1 MVKESF
7 DINFIANGFP
17 KILGAL
23 PITLEI
29 TAITLVIGWLLGLVL
44 AIGKIKGKPWL
55 QFILRIST
63 DIIRG
68 IPTVVL
74 LYIVYFG
81 LPILLN
87 SLFGI
92 NMRNVSKITF
102 VVIALSIEL
111 ATSGSEMFRSAYN
124 SLQKGQLEAAHA
136 LGYTTFQRFI
146 HVILPQGTFVIL
158 PNLGNAVLS
167 VIQATALVYTLGIFD
182 ILGKAR
188 QLDLN
193 VSGVKTFEMYTAVA
207 IIYWFLALIVG
218 ELFKLLEKHFGRG
231 SKNITGVSGNSKN
244 AKKVVSK

>member
-7 DINFIANGFP
+7 NLNFILESFP

-23 PITLEI
+23 PVTLEI
-29 TAITLVIGWLLGLVL
+29 TAVTLVIGWLVGLIV
-44 AIGKIKGKPWL
+44 AVGKIKGKPWL
-55 QFILRIST
+55 QKVLHILT

-81 LPILLN
+81 LPTILSN
-87 SLFGI
+87 CFGI
-92 NMRNVSKITF
+92 NTRGTSK
-102 VVIALSIEL
+102 VVYVVTALSIEL
-111 ATSGSEMFRSAYN
+111 ATSSSEMFRSAYN

-136 LGYTTFQRFI
+136 LGYTNWQSFI

-158 PNLGNAVLS
+158 PNLGNAVLA

-188 QLDLN
+188 QIDIN
-193 VSGVKTFEMYTAVA
+193 MAGVMTFEMYICAA
-207 IIYWFLALIVG
+207 LIYWILALVIG
-218 ELFKLLEKHFGRG
+218 QLFKQLERYFGRG
-231 SKNITGVSGNSKN
+231 KVS
-244 AKKVVSK
+244 V